1 MTNASKLAERLER
14 DCSGDHRHVVLI
26 GGGRARRAQV
36 YPNELCKEM
45 IIGLRDQM
53 VQGQRLGNRMIGA
66 ADPVDDVEI
75 NHELYKDI
83 DPSAR
88 LGCRP

>member
-1 MTNASKLAERLER
+1 M
-14 DCSGDHRHVVLI
+14 VLI

-36 YPNELCKEM
+36 YPNELCKGI

-53 VQGQRLGNRMIGA
+53 VHDQRLGDRMIGA
-66 ADPVDDVEI
+66 VDPVDDVAI

-83 DPSAR
+83 ELCDDITGKGLPKE
-88 LGCRP
+88 LTI